1 MLDLPQRG
9 DISALSL
16 SLTLF
21 ANAGASGVAL
31 DELYRHPVTQS
42 DVQELLSSVAL
53 GGDVGPEE
61 LARLVFFAGIDLSPD
76 GTAHVATGAE
86 MTPAIDPDLRAVQEV
101 VYFGAPN
108 MGQVLSAAAD
118 LAPDAWMEVE
128 IAVARSAFD
137 DGTTADGAL
146 LLAAARGEV
155 VTISDAYAV
164 REKWI
169 ADREA
174 STAPALDQLEEDIW
188 ILGGRVLS
196 RFGLAGTLRAELPA
210 DAVAAL
216 EFTDNVQSVSAGESG
231 SDDAGFAWYVDGGDV
246 DGYELEDLLQSWQF
260 TEYGLDGFVSAFE
273 HTAVLEPNGDKILVG
288 HQGFRDG
295 AGATRVTNCPYDPA
309 LPPGMCLLPFVP
321 DPFITPKE
329 ANEHSTAVA
338 SIIGGDISLGQDP
351 LISDP
356 LQRRM
361 RSGLARGALVQGYGT
376 TSMSHLSFSVLL
388 QRIRVANM
396 SFSYTSDTLC
406 RGNDSHSKDY
416 NALYESGLAIFKSA
430 GNDGFATP
438 GDCTVGSPGAALG
451 VFPVGAYQIN
461 STTHTEE
468 FYLGTSRGG
477 TSAEG
482 AGRTIIGLMAPSMLE
497 YAYPYYMWPLDSL
510 GFHYEYGVEWPGV
523 GTGPSSFCCTS
534 AAAPVITGAAQL
546 FRDFFYN
553 TFSNPAMI
561 DDPGLLYTNMLLMGS
576 RHDEGGALMVN
587 GFDGLTGAGKL
598 HLRRFEGAWMDPPAR
613 YKTGWACVPFGGI
626 TEIPLSVAGGPAALS
641 GDEDFIKVVTWWYD
655 RRWDDGGVH
664 DFVDLQ
670 IIRKVAGVWSP
681 VVTANS
687 DDNRQRLYLDEPGA
701 YEYGIRL
708 IGRDISS
715 PSGEGCGPFSHR
727 VYFAALAE
735 DNDREVAERPLMA
748 FQVRPE

>member
-1 MLDLPQRG
+1 MAPPSSCRASDLHGQHVTVDEISQAWPGAPETAERPSAARTSRAPRPIAPFRPIPMQSPPQVIPPGRPAPTTYTHG
-9 DISALSL
+9 PVQKKSGPRRALTRLRARLTAARRHQCSLSL

-288 HQGFRDG
+288 HQGSVTGPARPASRTAHTTRRCLRACVSSRLCRTHSLPPRRRMSIRPLSRPSLVAISPLGRTRSFLTRFSAECVPDWHE
-295 AGATRVTNCPYDPA
+295 ARWCRVTARHQCRTYHFRFCFSAFESPTCP
-309 LPPGMCLLPFVP
+309 
-321 DPFITPKE
+321 
-329 ANEHSTAVA
+329 S
-338 SIIGGDISLGQDP
+338 
-351 LISDP
+351 
-356 LQRRM
+356 
-361 RSGLARGALVQGYGT
+361 
-376 TSMSHLSFSVLL
+376 
-388 QRIRVANM
+388 
-396 SFSYTSDTLC
+396 
-406 RGNDSHSKDY
+406 
-416 NALYESGLAIFKSA
+416 
-430 GNDGFATP
+430 ATP
-438 GDCTVGSPGAALG
+438 PIRFVAETIRIPR
-451 VFPVGAYQIN
+451 I
-461 STTHTEE
+461 TT
-468 FYLGTSRGG
+468 
-477 TSAEG
+477 
-482 AGRTIIGLMAPSMLE
+482 
-497 YAYPYYMWPLDSL
+497 
-510 GFHYEYGVEWPGV
+510 
-523 GTGPSSFCCTS
+523 
-534 AAAPVITGAAQL
+534 L
-546 FRDFFYN
+546 FTKVVSQY
-553 TFSNPAMI
+553 SNPRATTDLLRQEI
-561 DDPGLLYTNMLLMGS
+561 ARWVAQGL
-576 RHDEGGALMVN
+576 H
-587 GFDGLTGAGKL
+587 
-598 HLRRFEGAWMDPPAR
+598 
-613 YKTGWACVPFGGI
+613 
-626 TEIPLSVAGGPAALS
+626 
-641 GDEDFIKVVTWWYD
+641 
-655 RRWDDGGVH
+655 
-664 DFVDLQ
+664 
-670 IIRKVAGVWSP
+670 
-681 VVTANS
+681 
-687 DDNRQRLYLDEPGA
+687 
-701 YEYGIRL
+701 
-708 IGRDISS
+708 
-715 PSGEGCGPFSHR
+715 
-727 VYFAALAE
+727 
-735 DNDREVAERPLMA
+735 
-748 FQVRPE
+748 